1 MKKIITIVGPTA
13 GGKTSLAV
21 KLSKKLNAEVI
32 SLDSRQLY
40 RGMPIGTAQPTV
52 QEMEGIPHHLIGFND
67 PREPISAGIY
77 AEFVIDKVRVIE
89 DNGKVPII
97 CGGAGLYYRA
107 IKRGIFKDSISDKGL
122 REKLERSY
130 DENPIA
136 LMEKLR
142 KIDPDYAE
150 IVHINN
156 KKRLVRA
163 LEIFG
168 TTGRSPSDHFN
179 EQSFNP
185 SKCLELFTVVLD
197 WERENLIK
205 RIELRLE
212 QMLSLGWV
220 EEVNGLLGKQSKES
234 SFYPALNS
242 IGYAQIQS
250 YLNNE
255 MSYEEMKEEIH
266 IKTRQFARRQKQWF
280 KKENT
285 ELVVKMD
292 NLEINDI
299 VQILCGLFRVM
310 I

>member
-13 GGKTSLAV
+13 SGKTSLAV
-21 KLSKKLNAEVI
+21 KLSQKLNAEVI
-32 SLDSRQLY
+32 SLDSRQIY
-40 RGMPIGTAQPTV
+40 GGMQIGTAQPTEE
-52 QEMEGIPHHLIGFND
+52 EMEGIPHHLIGFSD
-67 PREPISAGIY
+67 PREPISAGNY
-77 AEFVIDKVRVIE
+77 AEFVIDKVRIIQ

-107 IKRGIFKDSISDKGL
+107 IKRGIFKDSISDIGL
-122 REKLERSY
+122 REKLEKSY
-130 DENPIA
+130 DEDPIA

-142 KIDPDYAE
+142 MLDPYYAE

-168 TTGRSPSDHFN
+168 TTGRSLSDHFN
-179 EQSFNP
+179 EQNFNP
-185 SKCLELFTVVLD
+185 SNCLELFTIELD
-197 WERENLIK
+197 WKRENLIK
-205 RIELRLE
+205 RISLRLE
-212 QMLSLGWV
+212 KMLSSGWI
-220 EEVNGLLGKQSKES
+220 EEVNGLLEKQNKES
-234 SFYPALNS
+234 TLYPALNS

-255 MSYEEMKEEIH
+255 MSYEEMKENIQ

-285 ELVVKMD
+285 ELVVRMD
-292 NLEINDI
+292 NLEINEI

>member
-13 GGKTSLAV
+13 SGKTSLAV
-21 KLSKKLNAEVI
+21 KLSQKLNAEVI
-32 SLDSRQLY
+32 SLDSRQIY
-40 RGMPIGTAQPTV
+40 EGMPIGTAQPTD
-52 QEMEGIPHHLIGFND
+52 QEMEGIPHHLIGFRD
-67 PREPISAGIY
+67 PKEPISAGSY
-77 AEFVIDKVRVIE
+77 AEFLIDKVRIIQ

-107 IKRGIFKDSISDKGL
+107 IKRGIFKDSISDQGL
-122 REKLERSY
+122 RENLEKSY
-130 DENPIA
+130 DEDPIA

-142 KIDPDYAE
+142 MIDPDYAD

-185 SKCLELFTVVLD
+185 SQCLELFTVVLD

-220 EEVNGLLGKQSKES
+220 EEVNDLLEKQSKES

-255 MSYEEMKEEIH
+255 MSYEEMKEDIH

-285 ELVVKMD
+285 ELLVKMD
-292 NLEINDI
+292 NLEINEI

>member
-13 GGKTSLAV
+13 SGKTSLAV

-40 RGMPIGTAQPTV
+40 NGMPIGTAQPTDK
-52 QEMEGIPHHLIGFND
+52 EMEGIPHHLIGFSD
-67 PREPISAGIY
+67 PKEPVSAGSY
-77 AEFVIDKVRVIE
+77 AKLVIDKVRFIQ

-130 DENPIA
+130 DEDSIA
-136 LMEKLR
+136 LMEKL
-142 KIDPDYAE
+142 KIIDPDYAD

-168 TTGRSPSDHFN
+168 ATGRSPSDHFN

-185 SKCLELFTVVLD
+185 SQCLDLFTVVLD

-205 RIELRLE
+205 RIEIRLE

-220 EEVNGLLGKQSKES
+220 EEVNGLLEKQNKGPSY
-234 SFYPALNS
+234 YPALNS
-242 IGYAQIQS
+242 IGYSQIQS
-250 YLNNE
+250 YLNGEKN
-255 MSYEEMKEEIH
+255 YDKMKEEIL
-266 IKTRQFARRQKQWF
+266 IKTRQFARRQRQWF

-285 ELVVKMD
+285 ELLLRMD
-292 NLEINDI
+292 TLEINEI
-299 VQILCGLFRVM
+299 VQILSGLFRV
-310 I
+310 II

>member
-52 QEMEGIPHHLIGFND
+52 QEMEGIPHHLIGFSD